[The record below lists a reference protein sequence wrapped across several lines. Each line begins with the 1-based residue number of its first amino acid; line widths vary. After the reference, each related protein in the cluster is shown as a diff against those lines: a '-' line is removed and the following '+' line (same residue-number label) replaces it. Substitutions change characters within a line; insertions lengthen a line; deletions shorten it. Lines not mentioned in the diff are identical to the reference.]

1 MITSRTI
8 ENTNGD
14 TIGFG
19 IGMYATKSSS
29 REILQ
34 VFCENVEENHQRC
47 VGGGL
52 SFSSETPVH
61 IVFQVFSKMISIK
74 LFSSN

>member
-8 ENTNGD
+8 ENASGNTV
-14 TIGFG
+14 GFG
-19 IGMYATKSSS
+19 IGMFTTKTSS

>member
-8 ENTNGD
+8 ENANGD

-19 IGMYATKSSS
+19 IGIYATKSSS

-34 VFCENVEENHQRC
+34 VFCENVEEKNQRC